1 MVETL
6 RHVNNETFT
15 FEDFGSPTIPGCTVI
30 FEFGIA
36 DSNGFT
42 FIDDEETKRVLKA
55 LKHKSF
61 DVMDFFCAI
70 RYYKNYTTSKKPQK
84 FDYYLTRFIFSES
97 AVELH
102 VFHERGPRYFSPK
115 DMLSFVMNRINEAPA
130 RRARKILERVQQPTD

>member
-61 DVMDFFCAI
+61 AVMDF
-70 RYYKNYTTSKKPQK
+70 TVPPST
-84 FDYYLTRFIFSES
+84 
-97 AVELH
+97 
-102 VFHERGPRYFSPK
+102 
-115 DMLSFVMNRINEAPA
+115 
-130 RRARKILERVQQPTD
+130 